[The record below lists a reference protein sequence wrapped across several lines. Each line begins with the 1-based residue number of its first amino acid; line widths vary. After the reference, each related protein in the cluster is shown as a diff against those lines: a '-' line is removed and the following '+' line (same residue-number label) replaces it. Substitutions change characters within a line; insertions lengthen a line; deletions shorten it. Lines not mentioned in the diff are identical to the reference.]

1 MSGRSLGGGGSV
13 ETRLHT
19 HINTIMPT
27 HQRGTQP
34 NTTACTHVLLILI
47 FSERVMPWACVC
59 VGGAHTRMHVCIYMR
74 WASLWVFMQIGNKP
88 LHPFICARASAHAR
102 VCSDPLRRTVRWHS
116 QMAHSYGESR
126 DALWSC
132 ARVAH
137 VMTYSRR
144 GARSVTLDHW
154 IGPAMPCKWQR
165 L

>member
-1 MSGRSLGGGGSV
+1 MG
-13 ETRLHT
+13 
-19 HINTIMPT
+19 M
-27 HQRGTQP
+27 
-34 NTTACTHVLLILI
+34 
-47 FSERVMPWACVC
+47 CVC
-59 VGGAHTRMHVCIYMR
+59 GGGAHTRMHVCIYMR
-74 WASLWVFMQIGNKP
+74 WASLWEFMQIGNKP

-165 L
+165 LCTWVDWRNSGTALVQHLVPFGHSLHCPGRGYWHCC